1 MPRTMGALRAVAVVG
16 LLGIAAT
23 HAGELS
29 DKFEEVPYQ
38 GYLFIALIVACVGLA
53 LLSRVLAPSMWWS
66 SVLAVSAIPFVLFI
80 VSRTAGLPGGED
92 DIGAW
97 SEPLGIASLA
107 FEAVTAVVAMRALQ
121 AVATASRVVA
131 PPARRR
137 AAPARGRREPL
148 SGF

>member
-1 MPRTMGALRAVAVVG
+1 MPRTMGALRAIAVVG

-29 DKFEEVPYQ
+29 DKLEEVPYQ
-38 GYLFIALIVACVGLA
+38 GYLFIALIVGCVVLA
-53 LLSRVLAPSMWWS
+53 LLSRALRPRLWWP
-66 SVLAVSAIPFVLFI
+66 SVLTVSAIPFVLFI

-92 DIGAW
+92 DIRAW

-107 FEAVTAVVAMRALQ
+107 FEAVTAAVALRALQ
-121 AVATASRVVA
+121 AVATATRITA
-131 PPARRR
+131 PPARGR
-137 AAPARGRREPL
+137 AMPARGRREPL